1 MKNTK
6 GKIMEIPTKEIIEK
20 LRLLTMER
28 RVVSHAVAVAIA
40 EAGISVI
47 EAQALEIRELQAVV
61 VRVRNEATAKSR
73 MAAWKALPEPR
84 PVWEK
89 FKKTWQNGLT
99 SSS

>member
-1 MKNTK
+1 
-6 GKIMEIPTKEIIEK
+6 MEIPTKEIIEK
-20 LRLLTMER
+20 LQLITIRS
-28 RVVSHAVAVAIA
+28 RVVSHAATALDAID
-40 EAGISVI
+40 VI

-61 VRVRNEATAKSR
+61 VRVRNEGMALRR

>member
-1 MKNTK
+1 
-6 GKIMEIPTKEIIEK
+6 MEIPTKEIIEK
-20 LRLLTMER
+20 L
-28 RVVSHAVAVAIA
+28 I
-40 EAGISVI
+40 GISQVTVMEETALEAIKVI

-61 VRVRNEATAKSR
+61 VRVRNEAMAKSR